1 MIGLGSD
8 KKGDFASCRTG
19 SHSLKIGWWLTLMSV
34 ALTFCHPLKLYSD
47 WFHYRLSMTL
57 KSYHPWRPP
66 LRSKQQWVP
75 RSKSCRIKSC
85 FTTLFQCIFFW
96 KDYSRFWLDSWSP
109 HRNYPSIP
117 KEIAQLTAQKLSQ
130 YFDRNCSTH
139 HTEIILLTPE
149 VQDGV

>member
-1 MIGLGSD
+1 MTWYHTTAGSTVIEL

-96 KDYSRFWLDSWSP
+96 KDYSKILIRFL
-109 HRNYPSIP
+109 I
-117 KEIAQLTAQKLSQ
+117 TTQKLSQ
-130 YFDRNCSTH
+130 YSERNCSTH
-139 HTEIILLTPE
+139 RTEIIS
-149 VQDGV
+149 VFW